1 MAVHTET
8 VEVDARADLSLWV
21 RRGEAGGVTDGVETV
36 LDGVDCVTEHDVV
49 EVTGVR
55 PLSNELRLDV
65 TADVT
70 VRIERAFGSRSA
82 AAREELADGFGVTD
96 VASVDLDT

>member
-1 MAVHTET
+1 MAVQAET

-36 LDGVDCVTEHDVV
+36 LDGVDCVTAHDIV

-55 PLSNELRLDV
+55 PLANELRLDV

-70 VRIERAFGSRSA
+70 VRIERSFESRSVA
-82 AAREELADGFGVTD
+82 VQEELADGFGVTD
-96 VASVDLDT
+96 VDAVDLAL